1 MNQARVINKVEYLLE
16 TGKKLEEEEEDESGG
31 KKTTLITIEISTK
44 KTQHQMIGP
53 DW

>member
-1 MNQARVINKVEYLLE
+1 VNQARVINKIEYLLE
-16 TGKKLEEEEEDESGG
+16 TGKKLEEEEDESGG

-53 DW
+53 NW